1 MRSLLQAFPPIRSRL
16 AAATLACVSAAGNA
30 APGEE
35 SLHRARALL
44 LAGQADAA
52 FALLAPEEATR
63 AGEPPFDLLLGV
75 AALESQRLIEAIIAL
90 ERVLDLQPGNG
101 EARAYLARAHFELGE
116 DDTARSEFAS
126 LREDTELPAAVAQSI
141 DRYLT
146 IIEQRLDATRT
157 RWNSW
162 FESGLGWDSNVAN
175 ATDADNIAVPAVG
188 GVLIL
193 GDANRE
199 RSSMLWTFGGGTGF
213 ASPLA
218 GGAWIIF
225 GNASLLHRA
234 AIEASDASQFTGSAQ
249 FGVARRMG
257 ENDLV
262 RLAATAQRFDFG
274 GERNRDL
281 GGATV
286 EWQHRLDARTEV
298 IGYFQ
303 YALLSFPL
311 QPIRNAH
318 RYISG
323 LGIGHAP
330 GGRGSPVLFAS
341 VYGGVETAQQ
351 EGADFVGRRQMGA
364 RCGGEYTFDTRTVGF
379 VSFDYAHSRHGADEP
394 LFLATRDEHF
404 YALSL
409 GAQHPLIK
417 GISLRPQVAWA
428 KNDTNIPL
436 FDFQRWEASLS
447 LRSDF

>member
-1 MRSLLQAFPPIRSRL
+1 MQRWMV
-16 AAATLACVSAAGNA
+16 AAALAFFCATASAGTHVADPLGQ
-30 APGEE
+30 
-35 SLHRARALL
+35 ARALL
-44 LAGQADAA
+44 LAGKAA
-52 FALLAPEEATR
+52 EAYALLAPEEAAR
-63 AGEPPFDLLLGV
+63 AGDPSYDFLLGV
-75 AALESQRLIEAIIAL
+75 SALESQRAIEAIVAL
-90 ERVLDLQPGNG
+90 ERVLDHQPDHG

-116 DDTARSEFAS
+116 EDTARSEFAS
-126 LREDTELPAAVAQSI
+126 LRETELPADVARSI

-146 IIEQRLDATRT
+146 IIEHRLDATRT
-157 RWNSW
+157 RWDSW

-193 GDANRE
+193 GEANRE
-199 RSSMLWTFGGGTGF
+199 RSSMLWTLGGGTGF
-213 ASPLA
+213 ATPLG
-218 GGAWIIF
+218 GGAWTLF

-234 AIEASDASQFTGSAQ
+234 TVEVSDASQFTGSAQ
-249 FGVARRMG
+249 FGVARRVG
-257 ENDLV
+257 EKDLL

-286 EWQHRLDARTEV
+286 EWQHRLDSRTELL
-298 IGYFQ
+298 GYFQ

-311 QPIRNAH
+311 QPIRNAQ

-330 GGRGSPVLFAS
+330 GGRGRPVLFAS
-341 VYGGVETAQQ
+341 IYGGMETAQQ
-351 EGADFVGRRQMGA
+351 RGADFVGRRQLGA
-364 RCGGEYTFDTRTVGF
+364 RFGGEYTFDTRTVGF
-379 VSFDYAHSRHGADEP
+379 LSFDYAHSLHGADEP
-394 LFLATRDEHF
+394 LFLATRDESF

-409 GAQHPLIK
+409 GARHPLTQA
-417 GISLRPQVAWA
+417 ISLRPQLAFA

-436 FDFQRWEASLS
+436 FDFKRWEASLT